1 MRHDTSLY
9 ATPTFPIILFTT
21 GVSIHL
27 SLIMMSKKQLRFNIF
42 SL

>member
-1 MRHDTSLY
+1 MRHETSLY

-21 GVSIHL
+21 GVSINP

>member
-21 GVSIHL
+21 AVSIHL
-27 SLIMMSKKQLRFNIF
+27 SLIMMSKKQLRFNTF

>member
-1 MRHDTSLY
+1 MRHETSLY
-9 ATPTFPIILFTT
+9 ATPTFPIILLTT

-27 SLIMMSKKQLRFNIF
+27 SLIMMSKKQLIFNIF